1 MATKNTTAAARRS
14 AGPGKRSAL
23 PAEETHADLETDAG
37 EAHAQPD
44 DEGAGDAT
52 SGASTYLVP
61 GLERG
66 LRILTEF
73 SAREPVLGAPELSRR
88 IGIPRTTTFRLL
100 QTLEALGFIERANGD
115 RQYRLSVAVL
125 RLGFEYLS
133 SLELTDVGTP
143 VLERLRDATGLST
156 HLLIRDGRDVVFV
169 AKAQT
174 REPMFSSVK
183 VHVGTRLPAHA
194 TVHGQVLMGDLSLTE
209 LRALYPEKQL
219 ERYTD
224 RTPATVAD
232 LYARVREFAQQG
244 YALSEASF
252 ETGISVVSAPV
263 RDQSGRI
270 VAALTATVPRSDI
283 GDAERGPLVADVCAA
298 AIELS
303 GRLNYR
309 PAPGDPT
316 AVLAG
321 QSSGGRSRGLHG
333 G

>member
-1 MATKNTTAAARRS
+1 MVTKQTTGSARRS
-14 AGPGKRSAL
+14 AGPGKRKASL
-23 PAEETHADLETDAG
+23 AEETRAGAVAARAIPDADEESA
-37 EAHAQPD
+37 
-44 DEGAGDAT
+44 
-52 SGASTYLVP
+52 GASTYLVP

-73 SAREPVLGAPELSRR
+73 SAREPVLSAPELSRR

-133 SLELTDVGTP
+133 SLELTDFGTP
-143 VLERLRDATGLST
+143 LLERLRDATGLST

-183 VHVGTRLPAHA
+183 VHVGTRLPAYA
-194 TVHGQVLMGDLSLTE
+194 TVHGQVLMGDLSLAE

-219 ERYTD
+219 KRYTD

-244 YALSEASF
+244 YAVSEASF

-270 VAALTATVPRSDI
+270 VAALTATVPRSAIDE
-283 GDAERGPLVADVCAA
+283 AERAPLVAAVCATA
-298 AIELS
+298 LELS
-303 GRLNYR
+303 ARLNYR
-309 PAPGDPT
+309 PASNDPT
-316 AVLAG
+316 AAHAARTRH
-321 QSSGGRSRGLHG
+321 SHAF
-333 G
+333 